1 MFRIKNENDLPQIN
15 DGDMPFPA
23 ERPAG
28 VIFRADSAPLNQAS
42 GSGK

>member
-1 MFRIKNENDLPQIN
+1 MFRIKNENDLPQVK

-28 VIFRADSAPLNQAS
+28 AFFRAGGAPLNFE
-42 GSGK
+42 